1 MLKKISS
8 LILCLGMVNSFV
20 CQSVSG
26 AINKESR
33 VDSSLSGDGCVEI
46 AKGDGHT
53 KNKTAFSIG
62 YYNYK
67 IKLNSKEIAIA
78 AGVTSFAAVLLT
90 FYIMHKLK
98 SESETDINKTLENG
112 STTQG
117 SNGQEDSTLPKK
129 EEEET
134 SGNNEEK
141 KPEEKHNANI
151 NTPAPQPAEKPS
163 DIGAINIKKGANT
176 TPLGAYLD
184 PILYL
189 LLKIPV
195 LERQGFL
202 SAYKEF
208 WTFKKGCLSQPL
220 KLALMIYLFLRL
232 IIGAACP
239 LYHTFMLTVMFFT
252 KIFQGMYE
260 WSDLLEHAKA
270 LVITALLNCAPIT
283 SSIIGGTCDKIV
295 PLTFDFKPEVEVD
308 EKFDKALGII
318 LGYNARFL
326 NRAVRVRGFADGL
339 A

>member
-26 AINKESR
+26 AINKESG
-33 VDSSLSGDGCVEI
+33 VDSSLSGDGCVDL
-46 AKGDGHT
+46 KQGDGHT

-78 AGVTSFAAVLLT
+78 AGVTSFTAVLLT

-98 SESETDINKTLENG
+98 SEPETDTNKTLENG
-112 STTQG
+112 ATTHV

-134 SGNNEEK
+134 GYNNEKK
-141 KPEEKHNANI
+141 KPEEKHDADI
-151 NTPAPQPAEKPS
+151 NTPAPQSTEKPR
-163 DIGAINIKKGANT
+163 DIGAINIKQGANT
-176 TPLGAYLD
+176 TPLGTYLD

-195 LERQGFL
+195 AERLGFL
-202 SAYKEF
+202 SAWKEF
-208 WTFKKGCLSQPL
+208 WTFKKGYLYQPL
-220 KLALMIYLFLRL
+220 KLAFMFYLFLRL
-232 IIGAACP
+232 IIGFVCP
-239 LYHTFMLTVMFFT
+239 AYHVFMLIVMFFT
-252 KIFQGMYE
+252 KIFQGIYK
-260 WSDLLEHAKA
+260 WSDLLEHSKA

-295 PLTFDFKPEVEVD
+295 PLTFDFKPEVKVD

-326 NRAVRVRGFADGL
+326 NRAVRVPSFDAY
-339 A
+339 